1 MEASLPHSAE
11 PQVLS
16 DNINTDVDV
25 HRITA
30 MFRRRLK
37 LFVAVGALVFA
48 AGALITFQQV
58 PRYTATARVLIDQ
71 RKQQIV
77 APEQAVVSGLPDE
90 SSAVDTEVEVLKS
103 RSIAERV
110 AAQSALFTDPRWN
123 GADAKPGLLHRIRNF
138 FSPGEK
144 KAVDPQIQRQEVID
158 ALLDGLDVQRA
169 NDTFMIDVGY
179 TSEDPAEAAK
189 LANQFASAYIAD
201 QITAK
206 FDTTQQAAQWL
217 NQRLGSIRQQVDSAD
232 AAVQSYKASHNLLSA
247 QGATLTEQ
255 EISSLDQQLALARAN
270 AAEANARLQTARSQL
285 ARGSTGEDVG
295 EALSSPVIQSLRAQR
310 AVASQKVADMQ
321 GRYGDRHPDLLK
333 AKRELADIDVQINQE
348 IGRIISNLEAQSQVA
363 RQHAASVEASV
374 GQTRGTLATNNQA
387 SVKLNELQR
396 NADAANTLYQSFL
409 ERFKQTTAQQGMEQS
424 DARVVSGASIP
435 TSPSEPRT
443 TLDLAFALIVAFV
456 IATIAIVIAEI
467 FDSGLTTAED
477 IEHDFR
483 LPALGSIPSLWS
495 LIETEEVAPGTTPAD
510 YVVQK
515 PLSGFAETFRNLR
528 SALLLCRT
536 GGAARL
542 VAITSS
548 LADEGKTTTSFCLGR
563 VAALS
568 GDRVVIVDCDLRR
581 RGLNAFVPESHK
593 EGLIEVLS
601 GQRAI
606 KDVIMKD
613 TPSGAV
619 VLPLGRSPFTPR
631 DLFSSHAMQKV
642 FSELQRDYDLVL
654 LDAPPVL
661 AVADSRSIANRA
673 DAVVMLAR
681 WRATPRKAV
690 EAALKI
696 LAGADAFVAGIVLT
710 RVDQK
715 QQSKFGYGDP
725 AYYYS
730 SYEKYYTS

>member
-1 MEASLPHSAE
+1 
-11 PQVLS
+11 
-16 DNINTDVDV
+16 
-25 HRITA
+25 
-30 MFRRRLK
+30 
-37 LFVAVGALVFA
+37 
-48 AGALITFQQV
+48 
-58 PRYTATARVLIDQ
+58 
-71 RKQQIV
+71 
-77 APEQAVVSGLPDE
+77 
-90 SSAVDTEVEVLKS
+90 
-103 RSIAERV
+103 
-110 AAQSALFTDPRWN
+110 
-123 GADAKPGLLHRIRNF
+123 
-138 FSPGEK
+138 
-144 KAVDPQIQRQEVID
+144 
-158 ALLDGLDVQRA
+158 
-169 NDTFMIDVGY
+169 
-179 TSEDPAEAAK
+179 
-189 LANQFASAYIAD
+189 
-201 QITAK
+201 
-206 FDTTQQAAQWL
+206 
-217 NQRLGSIRQQVDSAD
+217 
-232 AAVQSYKASHNLLSA
+232 
-247 QGATLTEQ
+247 
-255 EISSLDQQLALARAN
+255 
-270 AAEANARLQTARSQL
+270 
-285 ARGSTGEDVG
+285 
-295 EALSSPVIQSLRAQR
+295 
-310 AVASQKVADMQ
+310 
-321 GRYGDRHPDLLK
+321 

-348 IGRIISNLEAQSQVA
+348 ITRIISNLEAQAQVA
-363 RQHAASVEASV
+363 RQHAASVEGSV
-374 GQTRGTLATNNQA
+374 GQTRGTLASNNQA

-435 TSPSEPRT
+435 TAPSEPRT

-495 LIETEEVAPGTTPAD
+495 LIETEEVSPGTTPAD

-568 GDRVVIVDCDLRR
+568 GDRVIIVDCDLRR

-606 KDVIMKD
+606 KDVVMKD
-613 TPSGAV
+613 TASGAV

-690 EAALKI
+690 EASLKI
-696 LAGADAFVAGIVLT
+696 LAGADAFIAGIVLT